1 MKLRPGVG
9 IAVMVM
15 NNLYPNCI
23 ILGKRKGSVGAGLYQ
38 LPGGHLEFGESWEDA
53 AYREVLEETG
63 ICIKNIKFCHVVNSV
78 VKEHDYHYV
87 TILMKSEVDETGITE
102 PENLEPDKNEGW
114 KWVNWDE
121 IPSEDT
127 LFWAL
132 RDFCKK
138 RINPFLT

>member
-1 MKLRPGVG
+1 
-9 IAVMVM
+9 MVM

-63 ICIKNIKFCHVVNSV
+63 ICIKNITFCHVVNSV

-114 KWVNWDE
+114 KWVNWNE
-121 IPSEDT
+121 MPSEDT

-132 RDFCKK
+132 RDFCKT